1 MNPDTSA
8 VLKPRRGRPPKVDRQ
23 FDDTRQALIRSG
35 LEVLTETG
43 YLAAGIDAVI
53 KNIAVPKGSFYH
65 CFKSKEA
72 FGLAVLA
79 AYGDFFAH
87 KLDKFLGHRQ
97 RRLTA
102 GAGPG
107 VLDRLGRRGDARQAG
122 PVCRTA

>member
-1 MNPDTSA
+1 
-8 VLKPRRGRPPKVDRQ
+8 
-23 FDDTRQALIRSG
+23 
-35 LEVLTETG
+35 VLTETG

-87 KLDKFLGHRQ
+87 KLDKFLLTTPC
-97 RRLTA
+97 RRWNEWRPSCVMPVREWRNTSFVA
-102 GAGPG
+102 AAWWATCC
-107 VLDRLGRRGDARQAG
+107 RKRRCYPRRFTSD
-122 PVCRTA
+122 